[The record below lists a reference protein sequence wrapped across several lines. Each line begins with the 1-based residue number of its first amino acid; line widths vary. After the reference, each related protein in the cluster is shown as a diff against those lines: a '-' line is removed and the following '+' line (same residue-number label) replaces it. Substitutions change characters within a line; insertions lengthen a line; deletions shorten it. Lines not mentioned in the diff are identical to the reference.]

1 MSHTARTIFL
11 SLAMLGAGSAGAQGH
26 NPYAGQHERPI
37 KALSEDDTRQYLA
50 GAGMGYARAAE
61 LNGYPGPMHV
71 LDLGDKLGLSEAQ
84 RGATQRLM
92 ETHKA
97 EARAI
102 GAKRVAAE
110 KSLDDLFSSRAMD
123 SQRLAEAVRTASQHK
138 VPRLPA
144 QVVDDIDND
153 RRPDRDHQDVSG
165 YSDIAVSP
173 RRRAD
178 LHDQWARHLVVDDI
192 ARQRAAHL
200 PFLRL
205 PGRHAAVVLLG
216 KARRAA
222 A

>member
-123 SQRLAEAVRTASQHK
+123 SQCLAEAVRTASQLEGEY
-138 VPRLPA
+138 RLSHLDTHRQMRALLSEQQVA
-144 QVVDDIDND
+144 QYGVL
-153 RRPDRDHQDVSG
+153 RG
-165 YSDIAVSP
+165 YAKEKHS
-173 RRRAD
+173 
-178 LHDQWARHLVVDDI
+178 H
-192 ARQRAAHL
+192 
-200 PFLRL
+200 
-205 PGRHAAVVLLG
+205 
-216 KARRAA
+216 
-222 A
+222 